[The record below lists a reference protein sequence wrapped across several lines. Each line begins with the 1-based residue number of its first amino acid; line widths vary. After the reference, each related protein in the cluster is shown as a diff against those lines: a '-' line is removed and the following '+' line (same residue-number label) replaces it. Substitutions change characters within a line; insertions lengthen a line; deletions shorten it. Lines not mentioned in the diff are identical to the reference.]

1 MGSARGAAC
10 PPCLSCPT
18 GSGPADNKVQ
28 NTRDVNGFTGRIT
41 TAIGSVPTDWELQVD
56 GAGGLCARL
65 WASLPDFVLPCWESH
80 RGQLVRLHG
89 TCARAGQAAR
99 APGLRWRGD
108 AAAQLGPNPACPP
121 LEGLC
126 RTDSA
131 VDLLPT
137 IRWNLLPTALCITP
151 CTQHLNTRSYS
162 FYLSCL
168 KAPV

>member
-1 MGSARGAAC
+1 MSGVSCLRRSDFHLTPGAAAMGSARGAAC

-28 NTRDVNGFTGRIT
+28 NTKDVNGFTGRIT

-65 WASLPDFVLPCWESH
+65 CASLPDFVLPCWESH

-99 APGLRWRGD
+99 APR
-108 AAAQLGPNPACPP
+108 AAVERRC
-121 LEGLC
+121 C
-126 RTDSA
+126 RSA
-131 VDLLPT
+131 G
-137 IRWNLLPTALCITP
+137 AE
-151 CTQHLNTRSYS
+151 
-162 FYLSCL
+162 SCL
-168 KAPV
+168 SPSGGTVPH